1 MVVNEVDF
9 KRASKSVSDSFKIPW
24 LYSIEALFKGEDV
37 FASLPTRYG
46 SDLQNSTDR
55 CRWAVIFLG
64 VNILKSS
71 MASRFVDCTWE
82 WLGWLGLHWLVRNS
96 GRRFRVDNL
105 LNSAIFTSWRAL
117 SFLLRWQF
125 LQMYVESISTL
136 HSIDNNSA
144 RTLKEKPLWQSKR
157 FLFVFC
163 TVLKV
168 HTNELIVKSL
178 TVVLTCWCGE
188 IKIKANQNSLFQ
200 WCNDRWV
207 ITNQIIFHTFQEKS
221 RGMEHDYQR

>member
-64 VNILKSS
+64 VYILKSS
-71 MASRFVDCTWE
+71 MASRFVDCTWG
-82 WLGWLGLHWLVRNS
+82 WLGWLGLHWLVSNS

-136 HSIDNNSA
+136 HSTDNNSV

-157 FLFVFC
+157 FYSYLYRAQS
-163 TVLKV
+163 T
-168 HTNELIVKSL
+168 HERTHR
-178 TVVLTCWCGE
+178 
-188 IKIKANQNSLFQ
+188 KISHGGSHGV
-200 WCNDRWV
+200 DV
-207 ITNQIIFHTFQEKS
+207 EK
-221 RGMEHDYQR
+221 

>member
-64 VNILKSS
+64 VYILKSS

-178 TVVLTCWCGE
+178 TVVLTVLMWR
-188 IKIKANQNSLFQ
+188 NN
-200 WCNDRWV
+200 
-207 ITNQIIFHTFQEKS
+207 KS
-221 RGMEHDYQR
+221 QSKLVVSMM